1 MCIVYQLDDL
11 DEDPVVSRTRHQLEE
26 QRSKRQVVLG
36 ILTRQFTDDVHCRRL
51 YAYAAQRSTSVYVI
65 DQLLTAAVLA
75 RQAVK
80 QEKVIALVA
89 AMTKKHYILCYI
101 CRLHGTAV
109 ERRSLA
115 GEFSMSC
122 ARPAANA

>member
-1 MCIVYQLDDL
+1 VCVVHQLDDL
-11 DEDPVVSRTRHQLEE
+11 DEHPVVSRTRHQLEE

-51 YAYAAQRSTSVYVI
+51 YTYATQRSTSVYVI

-80 QEKVIALVA
+80 QEKVIAVVA
-89 AMTKKHYILCYI
+89 AMTKTLHNILYMPVAWHSGI
-101 CRLHGTAV
+101 TSVFSRGAFHIL
-109 ERRSLA
+109 RSTC
-115 GEFSMSC
+115 S
-122 ARPAANA
+122 